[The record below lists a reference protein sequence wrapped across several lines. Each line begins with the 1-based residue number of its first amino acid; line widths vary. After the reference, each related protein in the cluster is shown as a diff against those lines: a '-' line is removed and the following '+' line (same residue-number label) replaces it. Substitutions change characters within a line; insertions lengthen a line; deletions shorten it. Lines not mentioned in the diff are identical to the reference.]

1 MGIRQKL
8 VAFGAYLY
16 LERPVR
22 NKSYADLG
30 RQLEQAGQSIL
41 ARLQS
46 KRMTEFNHRVLS
58 HIVGIERWGQS
69 RLRAL
74 LGGPLLQ
81 DEYNGY
87 RPARDVH
94 WDALIGQFRAT
105 RAETVSIAQALET
118 ASVSHAKTVPHNEF
132 GPLSARA
139 WLRYLETHA
148 SREIFQVR

>member
-1 MGIRQKL
+1 MGIRERFTA
-8 VAFGAYLY
+8 VGAYFY

-22 NKSYADLG
+22 NQSYADLG
-30 RQLEQAGQSIL
+30 RDLAEAGEKIL

-58 HIVGIERWGQS
+58 HIIGIERWGQS

-87 RPARDVH
+87 RPARDVD
-94 WDALIGQFRAT
+94 WDALIEQFRAT
-105 RAETVSIAQALET
+105 RAETVAIAQALET
-118 ASVSHAKTVPHNEF
+118 ASVGHAQTVPHNEF

-139 WLRYLETHA
+139 WLRYLQTHA
-148 SREIFQVR
+148 SREIYQVR

>member
-1 MGIRQKL
+1 MGIRERL
-8 VAFGAYLY
+8 TAFGAYFY

-30 RQLEQAGQSIL
+30 RQLEQSGQNIL

-46 KRMTEFNHRVLS
+46 KQMTAFNHRVFS
-58 HIVGIERWGQS
+58 HIIGIERWGQS

-87 RPARDVH
+87 RPARDLP
-94 WDALIGQFRAT
+94 WDALIEQFRAT
-105 RAETVSIAQALET
+105 RAETVSIAPALET
-118 ASVSHAKTVPHNEF
+118 ALVGHAKTVPHNEF

-148 SREIFQVR
+148 SREMFQVR